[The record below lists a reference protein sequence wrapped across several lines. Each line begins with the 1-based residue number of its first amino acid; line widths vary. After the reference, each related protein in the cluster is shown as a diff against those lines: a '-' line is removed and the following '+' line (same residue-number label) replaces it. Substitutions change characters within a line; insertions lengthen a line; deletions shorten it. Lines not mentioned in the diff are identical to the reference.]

1 MIDNILDLI
10 KAATSAS
17 SSGAVDVNA
26 VIENCHPLGMLE
38 ESVMKSILAFE
49 NLGEDFHALYRTVLV
64 DTPVGRYF
72 TQFLTE
78 IAEEKAASDIDH
90 VRATFAE
97 IPMPIIENSIKKYYL
112 EDFHRF
118 CVEECGG
125 ETAEIM
131 GEVLATRADIL
142 AVNITVNSLH
152 TDFSRVRW
160 VFRYLATAAV
170 ACVPSLQALS
180 PLQDAGA
187 ARARLNVDF
196 TLPHARCVL
205 DSCVTSPPSA
215 GQHSHHPLLPL
226 PLHRAPVPRGRRA
239 SVRRRGRGRRR
250 QGAAGCLP
258 RVRGAVELRA
268 DGRGA
273 FQTSSLQGLHICV
286 ANPCLR

>member
-152 TDFSRVRW
+152 TDFSRVGW
-160 VFRYLATAAV
+160 V
-170 ACVPSLQALS
+170 
-180 PLQDAGA
+180 
-187 ARARLNVDF
+187 
-196 TLPHARCVL
+196 
-205 DSCVTSPPSA
+205 
-215 GQHSHHPLLPL
+215 
-226 PLHRAPVPRGRRA
+226 GR
-239 SVRRRGRGRRR
+239 
-250 QGAAGCLP
+250 
-258 RVRGAVELRA
+258 
-268 DGRGA
+268 
-273 FQTSSLQGLHICV
+273 
-286 ANPCLR
+286 